1 MNVSRRAA
9 LASLLLACCPV
20 AFALNPALDVGQYAH
35 ASWKYRDGFTKGE
48 IQAIAQAADGYLWL
62 GTGFGLYRFDGVR
75 AVPWEPPPDQSL
87 RSNEILSL
95 LAAHD
100 GALWIGTRDG
110 LASWK
115 DNKLTG
121 YSELAGF
128 NVFKLIEDHEGSIWV
143 GAHGFPS
150 GKLCEIRNGAV
161 LCDPRASQ
169 LGHGVLALQE
179 DSKGNLWVGESSGVW
194 RWKPGSP
201 AFHRVPQ
208 TLGIIAMA
216 TEENGDLLIATKGA
230 VSRLAEGGFIPA
242 FTYPGKNTGASCLL
256 RDREGGIWSAT
267 VGSGIVHWHQGRA
280 DVFSQ
285 SDGLSSSHVSDLFE
299 DREGNIWA
307 ATDNGLDRFRE
318 LPAVS
323 LSRKQGVSMV
333 PSGAFL
339 ASKDGSVWFGSR
351 GVLNRLLG
359 RQLTIYT
366 GRAVPVAAGVRE
378 IVVAGLPDPSLA
390 AFAQDSHG
398 RIWLS
403 SRNAAGYLE
412 KDRFFRTA
420 APDDIVAA
428 ISEDR
433 SGNMWMS
440 YQDLGLLRL
449 SGRNVIER
457 IPWDKFGRSDP
468 ADTLAPDPLNGGL
481 WLGFLQGGIV
491 WLRDGQ
497 VRASYSAKD
506 GLGMGRVSELR
517 FDRSGALWAATEGGL
532 SRMQDGRI
540 ATLSSKNGLPCDAVQ
555 WTIEDDGHSL
565 WLMTPCGLVR
575 VDRSEVDAWA
585 ASRDQ
590 ATVKIHPSV
599 LDSSDG
605 VANRRVAGA
614 QSPHVAKSLDG
625 RLWFWNL
632 DSVGVVDPRNLPFNK
647 LPPPVH
653 IEQITADGQI
663 FPATSGRRLP
673 PLARDLTIDYSA
685 LSFADPEKNRF
696 KYKLEGYDRDWH
708 DAGNRREAYYTNLD
722 PRHYRFRVQASNNS
736 GVWNEAGASL
746 DFSIA
751 PAYYQTGWFRAAIA
765 ALVLGLAWGLYH
777 LRLYQLEREYNMRLD
792 ERVSERTRV
801 ARDLHDTLLQSFQ
814 GLMLRFQVVDELLPE
829 GKAKKELEKALER
842 ADQAM
847 AEGRSAVFDLRSSA
861 TVTNELPHA
870 VKALGEEL
878 ATQDSAAFHLVLEGE
893 SRDLHPI
900 VRDEIYRIAREA
912 LRNAFSHAGAN
923 HIETEVTYGAR
934 AFRLRVRDDGRGIP
948 AEILEEGRPGHYG
961 LPGMR
966 ERAKQIGGKLE
977 IWSGDRTG
985 TEIELNIPG
994 SVAYGTTAGH
1004 SRFRLFRKKAG

>member
-1 MNVSRRAA
+1 MNVSWSAA
-9 LASLLLACCPV
+9 LASLFVACCPF
-20 AFALNPALDVGQYAH
+20 AFALNPALDVSQYAH
-35 ASWKYRDGFTKGE
+35 ASWKYRDGFTKGDIE
-48 IQAIAQAADGYLWL
+48 AIAQTSDGYLWL

-75 AVPWEPPPDQSL
+75 AVSWEPPPDQAL
-87 RSNEILSL
+87 RSNEILRL
-95 LAAHD
+95 LAARD
-100 GALWIGTRDG
+100 GTLWIGTRDG

-115 DNKLTG
+115 DNNLTQ

-128 NVFKLIEDHEGSIWV
+128 SISALIEDREGSIWV
-143 GAHGFPS
+143 GARGFAE
-150 GKLCEIRNGAV
+150 GKLCEIRNSAV
-161 LCDPRASQ
+161 QCDPSATK
-169 LGHGVLALQE
+169 LHHGVLALHE
-179 DSKGNLWVGESSGVW
+179 DPKGNLWIGGSSGVW
-194 RWKPGSP
+194 RWKPGP
-201 AFHRVPQ
+201 PEFYNMPQ
-208 TLGIIAMA
+208 TLGISALA
-216 TEENGDLLIATKGA
+216 TEENGDLLISTEGA
-230 VSRLAEGGFIPA
+230 VTRLAGGKFIRA
-242 FTYPGKNTGASCLL
+242 LAYPGKNAVASCML
-256 RDREGGIWSAT
+256 RDREGDIWSAT
-267 VGSGIVHWHQGRA
+267 LGSGIVHWNGGRA

-285 SDGLSSSHVSDLFE
+285 SDGLSSNHVTELFE

-307 ATDNGLDRFRE
+307 ATDNGLDSFRE

-323 LSRKQGVSMV
+323 YSLKQGISGL

-351 GVLNRLLG
+351 GVLNQLSG
-359 RQLTIYT
+359 RQLTVYT
-366 GRAVPVAAGVRE
+366 DRAVPVADGVRE
-378 IVVAGLPDPSLA
+378 IVVPGLPDPSLA

-403 SRNAAGYLE
+403 SRTSAGYLE
-412 KDRFFRTA
+412 NDRFFSTA
-420 APDDIVAA
+420 APDGIVAA
-428 ISEDR
+428 ISGDR

-449 SGRNVIER
+449 SGRNVVER
-457 IPWDKFGRSDP
+457 IPLNKFGRSDP
-468 ADTLAPDPLNGGL
+468 ADALVPDLTNGGL
-481 WLGFLQGGIV
+481 WLGFFQGGIV

-506 GLGMGRVSELR
+506 GLGTGRVSELR
-517 FDRSGALWAATEGGL
+517 FDRGGALWAATESGL
-532 SRMQDGRI
+532 SRLKDGRI
-540 ATLSSKNGLPCDAVQ
+540 ATLSIKNGLPCDAVQ
-555 WTIEDDGHSL
+555 WSIEDDAHSL

-575 VDRSEVDAWA
+575 ISRSEVEAWA
-585 ASRDQ
+585 GSRDP
-590 ATVKIHPSV
+590 AAVKIHPTV
-599 LDSSDG
+599 LDSSEG
-605 VANRRVAGA
+605 VANRRSAGA
-614 QSPHVAKSLDG
+614 QSPHVAKSSDG

-632 DSVGVVDPRNLPFNK
+632 DSVGVVDPRYLPFNK

-653 IEQITADGQI
+653 IEQITADGKL
-663 FPATSGRRLP
+663 FRGTSGQRLP
-673 PLARDLTIDYSA
+673 ALVQDLTIDYTA
-685 LSFADPEKNRF
+685 LSFAEPEKNRF

-708 DAGNRREAYYTNLD
+708 DAGNRRQAYYTNLD
-722 PRHYRFRVQASNNS
+722 PRQYRFRVQASNNS

-746 DFSIA
+746 DFSIE
-751 PAYYQTGWFRAAIA
+751 PAYYQTGWFRAAIVA
-765 ALVLGLAWGLYH
+765 VVLGLAWGLYR
-777 LRLYQLEREYNMRLD
+777 LRLHQVAREYNMRLE
-792 ERVSERTRV
+792 ERVNERTRV

-861 TVTNELPHA
+861 TITNELPHA

-900 VRDEIYRIAREA
+900 VRDEIYRITREA
-912 LRNAFSHAGAN
+912 LRNAFSHADAN

-934 AFRLRVRDDGRGIP
+934 AFRLRVRDDGKGIP

-994 SVAYGTTAGH
+994 SVAYGSTVGH